1 MPRTKKKSVGRYLKR
16 NTLNIAII
24 AAVLLLVAAIFA
36 VAVLVVELSRPAQPE
51 QTQQPSSQ
59 TEQQP
64 APDQPPSD
72 NPLPDT
78 SGGPE
83 DDLTAPFDGRMEYLA
98 DGKLLVTYDDTKLKL
113 TTDGEGLYSLIG
125 TDGSQMPRMD
135 LQQLS
140 GSLSE
145 LENDAAERL
154 CIGILQAY
162 YYTAPET
169 QAITISQT
177 ARATDS
183 YTAVLSAPA
192 YEGAP
197 AVAAKIR
204 LMQLDKQLWYAIVL
218 MPEGADALAA
228 EQAFDNLMMQ

>member
-51 QTQQPSSQ
+51 QTHKPSSQ

-72 NPLPDT
+72 NPLPDA

-145 LENDAAERL
+145 LENETAERL

-183 YTAVLSAPA
+183 YTAVLSAPT

>member
-51 QTQQPSSQ
+51 QTQQSSQ
-59 TEQQP
+59 AESLPAPEQQ
-64 APDQPPSD
+64 PSD
-72 NPLPDT
+72 NPLPDA

-83 DDLTAPFDGRMEYLA
+83 DNLSPPFDGRIEYLA

-145 LENDAAERL
+145 LENETAERL

-169 QAITISQT
+169 QAITLSQT

>member
-1 MPRTKKKSVGRYLKR
+1 
-16 NTLNIAII
+16 
-24 AAVLLLVAAIFA
+24 
-36 VAVLVVELSRPAQPE
+36 
-51 QTQQPSSQ
+51 
-59 TEQQP
+59 
-64 APDQPPSD
+64 
-72 NPLPDT
+72 
-78 SGGPE
+78 
-83 DDLTAPFDGRMEYLA
+83 
-98 DGKLLVTYDDTKLKL
+98 
-113 TTDGEGLYSLIG
+113 
-125 TDGSQMPRMD
+125 MPRMD

-145 LENDAAERL
+145 LENETAERL

-218 MPEGADALAA
+218 MPEGADASAA